1 MKGVDKELVA
11 ALPQEAHF
19 SLPFPALKKYTA
31 FGVPLPQYLVKEIKK

>member
-1 MKGVDKELVA
+1 MKAVDKELVA

-19 SLPFPALKKYTA
+19 NLPFPALKKYTT